1 MIEKKICYFGSI
13 EKSELNIKMI
23 KIYYILKELY
33 TVHKILSASVRT
45 LEDIYDTKM
54 IISKNLKDII
64 KLLGEIRILVKG
76 KYHHKNY
83 FNNYVKNFQILVKQL
98 NNNIADNIV
107 IIMKLDTIIQK
118 WYELHEIYYIQTK
131 S

>member
-1 MIEKKICYFGSI
+1 MIEKKICYFGSLKK
-13 EKSELNIKMI
+13 ENSELNIKMI

-45 LEDIYDTKM
+45 QEDIYDTKM

-64 KLLGEIRILVKG
+64 KLLGKIRILVKG
-76 KYHHKNY
+76 EYHHKNY
-83 FNNYVKNFQILVKQL
+83 FNNYVKSFKILVKQL
-98 NNNIADNIV
+98 NDNIDDNIV

-118 WYELHEIYYIQTK
+118 WYELHDKAIN
-131 S
+131 